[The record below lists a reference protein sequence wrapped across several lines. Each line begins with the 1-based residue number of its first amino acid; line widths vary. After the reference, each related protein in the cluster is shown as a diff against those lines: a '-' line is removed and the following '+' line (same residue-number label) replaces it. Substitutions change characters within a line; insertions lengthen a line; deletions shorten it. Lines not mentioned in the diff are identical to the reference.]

1 MLKSMVFEKSSIVAL
16 LVSLGWVA
24 AAQAQG
30 QSSVLAQTYG
40 YSSANRQTTITDLIT
55 GTTLYDQF
63 GTDYFDS
70 VNQYQQGYS
79 SLGNPASV
87 SMVTTTPINQGFR
100 QLRDAVGVT
109 SATWTATAEAA
120 YGVNRAGVSISG
132 AVPAP
137 MAYSVADPVQ
147 GIQIDFSATANR
159 YIVAHS
165 QWQDLF
171 VMTPSDPALL
181 GTPTTASFTV
191 ALDGSFTQGT
201 GYFHYSLRN
210 FDNSQIFYDASWNYS
225 GGASPGDLV
234 TFGPTANTYTFNL
247 SFGQPFLIT
256 AGLYTQI
263 YGVDEGSVDLM
274 NTARITSINIPTN
287 AAITFLSGAPAGAFG
302 GVSGGVYGQYG
313 GGGGGLSPIPEPE
326 TRALMLA
333 GLGLCGLMAWRRRRQ

>member
-1 MLKSMVFEKSSIVAL
+1 MMTCTPL
-16 LVSLGWVA
+16 
-24 AAQAQG
+24 
-30 QSSVLAQTYG
+30 
-40 YSSANRQTTITDLIT
+40 
-55 GTTLYDQF
+55 
-63 GTDYFDS
+63 
-70 VNQYQQGYS
+70 
-79 SLGNPASV
+79 SV
-87 SMVTTTPINQGFR
+87 S
-100 QLRDAVGVT
+100 
-109 SATWTATAEAA
+109 S
-120 YGVNRAGVSISG
+120 SC
-132 AVPAP
+132 
-137 MAYSVADPVQ
+137 
-147 GIQIDFSATANR
+147 
-159 YIVAHS
+159 
-165 QWQDLF
+165 
-171 VMTPSDPALL
+171 
-181 GTPTTASFTV
+181 
-191 ALDGSFTQGT
+191 
-201 GYFHYSLRN
+201 YFHYSLRN